1 MNPAAIESGRVR
13 RLSERRAD
21 RRVVLSLYL
30 DLDPSEF
37 ATPPARSSAVRSLI
51 DEAGKQIEGA
61 DLGKDEVKALR
72 SSLERAKSFLEAD
85 LPTEGVHSVAV
96 FAAEPLD
103 LFETLALA
111 QSLPT
116 RIAIGR
122 APLVGPLVV
131 AGSAESYG
139 VVLVNREMGRLLRG
153 DGSVLREVADVRT
166 DVHGQHQQGG
176 WSQPRYQRTIENEV
190 QDHLREV
197 AGMVS
202 REFDRQP
209 FQRLVI
215 GGPEEVLAGLRSEL
229 RTDLAERLAGY
240 LDVDVS
246 DASPDDVLAAMRP
259 ALEAQQHRREEEVL
273 ERLGAPL
280 TASGTAAVLKAL
292 NERRVETL
300 LIDEAR
306 REPAA
311 VCTTCGS
318 LAPAGIATC
327 PADGSP
333 LEQVEDLKE
342 PALELALRQEAR
354 VMPVRVRPD
363 ELRAAGGIAA
373 LLRF

>member
-1 MNPAAIESGRVR
+1 M
-13 RLSERRAD
+13 
-21 RRVVLSLYL
+21 VLSLYL
-30 DLDPSEF
+30 DLDPSGF

-61 DLGKDEVKALR
+61 GLGKDEVKALR
-72 SSLERAKSFLEAD
+72 SSLERAESFLEAD

-103 LFETLALA
+103 LFETLGLP

-122 APLVGPLVV
+122 SPLVGPLAV
-131 AGSAESYG
+131 AVNEESCG
-139 VVLVNREMGRLLRG
+139 VVLVNREVGRLLRG
-153 DGSVLREVADVRT
+153 DGSVLREVADVRNE
-166 DVHGQHQQGG
+166 VHGQHQQGG
-176 WSQPRYQRTIENEV
+176 WSQPRYERTIENEV
-190 QDHLREV
+190 EEHLRGV

-209 FQRLVI
+209 FRQLFV
-215 GGPEEVLAGLRSEL
+215 GGPQELRAGFRSEL
-229 RTDLAERLAGY
+229 RADLAERLAGD
-240 LDVDVS
+240 LGVDVS
-246 DASPDDVLAAMRP
+246 SASPDDVLAAMQP
-259 ALEAQQHRREEEVL
+259 ALEAQRHRREQEVF

-280 TASGTAAVLKAL
+280 TASGTSEVLKAL

-300 LIDEAR
+300 LIDEVR
-306 REPAA
+306 SEPGT
-311 VCTTCGS
+311 VCTTCGWV
-318 LAPAGIATC
+318 APAGSGAC

-342 PALELALRQEAR
+342 PAVELALQQEAR
-354 VMPVRVRPD
+354 VMPVRVRAD